1 MKSANATI
9 IPFPAAS
16 SSARA
21 PHTLGAGGS
30 AMTITNRHP
39 EYASAKERTQRLA
52 DLKALC
58 REKLSA
64 SRKADE
70 KAS

>member
-1 MKSANATI
+1 
-9 IPFPAAS
+9 
-16 SSARA
+16 
-21 PHTLGAGGS
+21 
-30 AMTITNRHP
+30 MTITNRHP
-39 EYASAKERTQRLA
+39 EYVSPKERAQRLA

-64 SRKADE
+64 SRKTDE